1 MIRKTEP
8 IIIAH
13 RGESFDAPENTL
25 ASINLAWQRND
36 DAVEVDVHLT
46 KDNRIVVIHD
56 PNTKR
61 ITGQN
66 KKIKNSTL
74 TELQTLDFG
83 SWKAEKWKDE
93 KIPTIDEV
101 LQTVPVNK
109 KIIIEIKS
117 GKNILPFLKKVI
129 DNSPLKIKQIE
140 FISFE
145 YSTIVA
151 TKKMFPNHIALYLID
166 LDYTWYT
173 KLFSPSVNNLIKK
186 VKKENLDGLNVW
198 AGKLLTKQFADK
210 VKLAGLLLYVWTVD
224 DPEHAKQLFD
234 WGIDALTTNRA
245 EWMQHQLF
253 DNNK

>member
-13 RGESFDAPENTL
+13 RGESYDAPENTL

-117 GKNILPFLKKVI
+117 GKNIGSMS
-129 DNSPLKIKQIE
+129 NS
-140 FISFE
+140 
-145 YSTIVA
+145 VG
-151 TKKMFPNHIALYLID
+151 N
-166 LDYTWYT
+166 
-173 KLFSPSVNNLIKK
+173 
-186 VKKENLDGLNVW
+186 
-198 AGKLLTKQFADK
+198 
-210 VKLAGLLLYVWTVD
+210 
-224 DPEHAKQLFD
+224 
-234 WGIDALTTNRA
+234 
-245 EWMQHQLF
+245 
-253 DNNK
+253 